1 MKTVLITGSSS
12 GIGRA
17 IAHYFQSKGW
27 QVAATMRK
35 PENEQDLDKLENT
48 KLYALNVCDKHSIQ
62 EAINS
67 AIDDFGGIDVIV
79 NNAGYG
85 LVGPFEASTEEQIQR
100 QFDTNVFGLMNVT
113 RAIIPHFRECK
124 SGTIINIT
132 SVGGRLSFPL
142 YSLYNSTKWAV
153 EGFSES
159 LQYELRQFG
168 IKVKLI
174 EPGAI
179 KTDFYDL
186 SMELNDEDEALDS
199 LYEEIKKRSNF
210 KKDETFQ
217 TSLRD
222 GLINCK
228 NDTFSKTMKTYHST
242 DWILQISL
250 RSWMSR
256 YFISLSFLR
265 RDIHV
270 WTFYYVF
277 CYIIVVFLSS
287 VFPVTLFTTWS
298 LKKRQDRW
306 ADKYY
311 KQYDGK
317 DLY

>member
-35 PENEQDLDKLENT
+35 PENEQDLDKLDNT

-179 KTDFYDL
+179 KTDFYDR
-186 SMELNDEDEALDS
+186 SMDVIKRKGPN
-199 LYEEIKKRSNF
+199 LYDDYVDRAFNNIQDMGASAEGPEGVAK
-210 KKDETFQ
+210 
-217 TSLRD
+217 
-222 GLINCK
+222 
-228 NDTFSKTMKTYHST
+228 KTYKAAT
-242 DWILQISL
+242 DSGNRL
-250 RSWMSR
+250 R
-256 YFISLSFLR
+256 YPVGGGAPALLFLR
-265 RDIHV
+265 RILPD
-270 WTFYYVF
+270 
-277 CYIIVVFLSS
+277 S
-287 VFPVTLFTTWS
+287 LFFMGIRTGVE
-298 LKKRQDRW
+298 KKR
-306 ADKYY
+306 K
-311 KQYDGK
+311 
-317 DLY
+317 